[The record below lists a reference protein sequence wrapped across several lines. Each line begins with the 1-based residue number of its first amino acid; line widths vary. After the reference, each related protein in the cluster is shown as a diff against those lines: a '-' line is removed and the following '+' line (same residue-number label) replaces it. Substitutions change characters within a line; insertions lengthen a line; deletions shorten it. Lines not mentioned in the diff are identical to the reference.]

1 MSAYNRGGMA
11 VPGNSEDDL
20 SSAGQSAAPSPAV
33 REIMVLQYL
42 IQPVIASLE
51 PMSASHA
58 TTLRQA
64 FNRVE
69 QHNPGFCCAFVENL
83 LRRGD
88 LDVNNDINFHET
100 LLRLA
105 YEEERQAPAAGPYNP
120 AANPHLLQ
128 LEKRAKMLKEILSG
142 IPQLIGDR
150 KRFLEAIKDIAN
162 AIKEMLDTVSLVT
175 ASIGNAQRKQSLD
188 QQKKDF
194 IKYSKTFSNKLK
206 TFFKDNSKTDVYI
219 SANQLIYQTNLILK
233 AVRDY

>member
-33 REIMVLQYL
+33 RESMVLQYL

-105 YEEERQAPAAGPYNP
+105 YEEERQAPPLALIILPPTRTCCSWRSGP
-120 AANPHLLQ
+120 
-128 LEKRAKMLKEILSG
+128 RCS
-142 IPQLIGDR
+142 
-150 KRFLEAIKDIAN
+150 KRFSAAYLSSLETGNAIKDIAN